1 MTAPIESGQATDG
14 RTATRLGDERSVA
27 GQPGH
32 TRDRTLLIIALTLPL
47 AAIVTVLIAFQP
59 FAGAAGGCGGG

>member
-1 MTAPIESGQATDG
+1 MTAPIDTGQATDG
-14 RTATRLGDERSVA
+14 RTATRPEDERSVA
-27 GQPGH
+27 GQPGSV
-32 TRDRTLLIIALTLPL
+32 RDRTLLIIALTLPL